1 MSIRYYKYKF
11 KYNNNCGNLEEAVI
25 YQQINNSTDTETYYN
40 DRGNIIEL
48 SGTTDHMNKLGYI
61 LSGTSDEDIEISPI
75 SYEEISSIF
84 GSND

>member
-11 KYNNNCGNLEEAVI
+11 KYDDNCGHLKETVI
-25 YQQINNSTDTETYYN
+25 YQQINNSTNTETYYN
-40 DRGNIIEL
+40 DKGNIIEL
-48 SGTTDHMNKLGYI
+48 NGTTDYMNKLGYI
-61 LSGTSDEDIEISPI
+61 LSIIPDKDIEVSSI

>member
-1 MSIRYYKYKF
+1 MNIRYYKYKF
-11 KYNNNCGNLEEAVI
+11 KYDNNCGNLEEAVI

-48 SGTTDHMNKLGYI
+48 SGTTDYMNKLGYI
-61 LSGTSDEDIEISPI
+61 LSGTFDEDIEISPI

>member
-11 KYNNNCGNLEEAVI
+11 KYDDNCGNLEEAVI

-40 DRGNIIEL
+40 DKGNIIEL
-48 SGTTDHMNKLGYI
+48 NGTTDYMKKLGYI
-61 LSGTSDEDIEISPI
+61 LSVTADKDIEVSSI

>member
-11 KYNNNCGNLEEAVI
+11 KYDNNCGNLEEAVI

-40 DRGNIIEL
+40 DKGNIIEL
-48 SGTTDHMNKLGYI
+48 NGTTDYMKKLGYI
-61 LSGTSDEDIEISPI
+61 LSITADKDIEVSSI

>member
-11 KYNNNCGNLEEAVI
+11 KYDNDCGNLEEAVI

-40 DRGNIIEL
+40 DKGNIIEL
-48 SGTTDHMNKLGYI
+48 NGTTDYMKKLGYI
-61 LSGTSDEDIEISPI
+61 LSITADKNIEVSSI

>member
-11 KYNNNCGNLEEAVI
+11 KYDNDYGNLEEAVI

-40 DRGNIIEL
+40 DKGNIIEL
-48 SGTTDHMNKLGYI
+48 NGTTDYMNKLGYI
-61 LSGTSDEDIEISPI
+61 LSITADKDIEVSSI

>member
-11 KYNNNCGNLEEAVI
+11 KYDDNYGHLQETVI

-40 DRGNIIEL
+40 DKGNIIEL
-48 SGTTDHMNKLGYI
+48 NGTTDYMKKLGYI
-61 LSGTSDEDIEISPI
+61 LSITADKNIEVSSI